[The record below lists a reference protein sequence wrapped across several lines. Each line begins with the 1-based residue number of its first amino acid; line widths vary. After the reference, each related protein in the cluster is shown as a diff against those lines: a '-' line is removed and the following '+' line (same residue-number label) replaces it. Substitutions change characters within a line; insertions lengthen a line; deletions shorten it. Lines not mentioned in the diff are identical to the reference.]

1 VIGDANSAEDACLWF
16 ADTLP
21 VHTAGTRVARG
32 QAQNRGLAKS
42 QIAADDAATA
52 NKSLTMLGVAAAW
65 LDPEAP
71 LSWHK
76 SGRPGDHE
84 HPSSWLDGRMRVWPL

>member
-1 VIGDANSAEDACLWF
+1 VIGDANSVEDACLWF

-21 VHTAGTRVARG
+21 AHPAGTRVAGG

-52 NKSLTMLGVAAAW
+52 NKSLTMLGGGHLA
-65 LDPEAP
+65 
-71 LSWHK
+71 
-76 SGRPGDHE
+76 
-84 HPSSWLDGRMRVWPL
+84 